1 MEVLRY
7 VFLVGLYAVA
17 TVSAAQ
23 RTTYGISKN
32 CTCGF
37 EKLPGRKDGCRN
49 VEDSEYPDH
58 EHLGITEACLPD
70 IPDK

>member
-7 VFLVGLYAVA
+7 IFLVGVFA
-17 TVSAAQ
+17 TAATQ
-23 RTTYGISKN
+23 RSTYGISKN

-58 EHLGITEACLPD
+58 EDLGITGACLPD
-70 IPDK
+70 IPEK